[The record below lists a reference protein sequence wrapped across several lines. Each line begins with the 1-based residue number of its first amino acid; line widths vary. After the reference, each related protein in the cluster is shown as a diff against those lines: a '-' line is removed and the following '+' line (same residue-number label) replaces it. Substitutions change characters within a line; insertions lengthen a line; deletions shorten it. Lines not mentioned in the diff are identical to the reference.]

1 MFSVTCQLK
10 LCKEILKKSWFIG
23 IQTHDLHSSS
33 TTALLLHPMYEAIEL
48 KLVTLFLISHWV
60 QYLQVGFD
68 VPVQHFP
75 SKQFCKQTSPPPHLL
90 HQLELWQARCV
101 ILPLLFVSL
110 VLQVLKN
117 PASQKW
123 VMISPWHY
131 VFKAV
136 CYAVFFP
143 KIIIYILFAGQEVRI
158 GKNCSWGLEY
168 DGLRPYSRLRVH
180 FPNTDWLRPVNNM
193 FIFSLRYC
201 FESNFCV
208 KF

>member
-1 MFSVTCQLK
+1 MTF
-10 LCKEILKKSWFIG
+10 ILQYNCSA
-23 IQTHDLHSSS
+23 S
-33 TTALLLHPMYEAIEL
+33 TPH
-48 KLVTLFLISHWV
+48 VWSHWIETGHV
-60 QYLQVGFD
+60 VLNFPLSTVSTSRFWCSCATFPIQAILQAN
-68 VPVQHFP
+68 FP
-75 SKQFCKQTSPPPHLL
+75 SPPPTPP
-90 HQLELWQARCV
+90 ARTLASSLCQV

-193 FIFSLRYC
+193 FIFLYVIALKATFVLSFNSSR
-201 FESNFCV
+201 FV
-208 KF
+208 QI